1 MKPFNKDITGYKNEN
16 EFVNYLNKKKV
27 SEINPMF
34 KEFLETLFGALND
47 EEQIHAWNNYE
58 KQKADIYIKI
68 NNKRKGISIKKGIK
82 NSVHTEHINTFIKF
96 LKENHFDQEMII
108 EFLKYHYADGTI
120 DGTGENRMT
129 VAEYKEKYQQ
139 EIDLINKQFNNKDF
153 IIKVILKFIL
163 VGNIPIESIDCI
175 VYGIIQDFIQIT
187 KNEIIDFLLSKKDE
201 YSTALHIS
209 HLTLQ
214 PMTRCLNRNPL
225 YEKDRHYIQVKWYNI
240 SDDIIEVMSNRKNN
254 IY

>member
-1 MKPFNKDITGYKNEN
+1 
-16 EFVNYLNKKKV
+16 
-27 SEINPMF
+27 
-34 KEFLETLFGALND
+34 
-47 EEQIHAWNNYE
+47 
-58 KQKADIYIKI
+58 
-68 NNKRKGISIKKGIK
+68 
-82 NSVHTEHINTFIKF
+82 
-96 LKENHFDQEMII
+96 
-108 EFLKYHYADGTI
+108 
-120 DGTGENRMT
+120 MT

-214 PMTRCLNRNPL
+214 PMTRCLKRNPL

>member
-68 NNKRKGISIKKGIK
+68 NNKRKGINIKKGIK

-175 VYGIIQDFIQIT
+175 VYGIIYGF
-187 KNEIIDFLLSKKDE
+187 
-201 YSTALHIS
+201 
-209 HLTLQ
+209 
-214 PMTRCLNRNPL
+214 
-225 YEKDRHYIQVKWYNI
+225 
-240 SDDIIEVMSNRKNN
+240 
-254 IY
+254 